1 MNWLY
6 LVPAVFCFFVG
17 FIILFYA
24 FMIGKKVVGFFISG
38 ASIMLSSYYFFRGFF
53 LEEQYDTLTLLRS
66 AVLFVALSSV
76 SFLWG
81 IMEQKFGRK
90 KKIRIHYYE

>member
-1 MNWLY
+1 ME
-6 LVPAVFCFFVG
+6 G
-17 FIILFYA
+17 
-24 FMIGKKVVGFFISG
+24 VGFFISG
-38 ASIMLSSYYFFRGFF
+38 ASIVLSSYYFFRGFF
-53 LEEQYDTLTLLRS
+53 LEEQYDTLTLLRP

-90 KKIRIHYYE
+90 KKKIRIHYYG